1 MEMIGAETYIEQ
13 FRNKNIEELLKEK
26 NNLLK
31 KIDKLEKLSRHPED
45 SIFPFYDLDTQL
57 SQTREYL
64 QKIEELIKIRG
75 ELNNDWTRILWF
87 FKIKIKWWDKKIK
100 YELYVELKE
109 LKKTYLNF
117 KIRTFSKKKIVNPF
131 CYEKYNDKKAKY
143 ELVKKYIK
151 RNKL

>member
-31 KIDKLEKLSRHPED
+31 EIDKLEKLSRHPED
-45 SIFPFYDLDTQL
+45 SIFSFYDIDTQL

-75 ELNNDWTRILWF
+75 ELNND
-87 FKIKIKWWDKKIK
+87 
-100 YELYVELKE
+100 
-109 LKKTYLNF
+109 
-117 KIRTFSKKKIVNPF
+117 
-131 CYEKYNDKKAKY
+131 
-143 ELVKKYIK
+143 
-151 RNKL
+151 

>member
-31 KIDKLEKLSRHPED
+31 EIDKLEKLARHPED
-45 SIFPFYDLDTQL
+45 SIFPFYDIDTQL

-75 ELNNDWTRILWF
+75 ELNND
-87 FKIKIKWWDKKIK
+87 
-100 YELYVELKE
+100 
-109 LKKTYLNF
+109 
-117 KIRTFSKKKIVNPF
+117 
-131 CYEKYNDKKAKY
+131 
-143 ELVKKYIK
+143 
-151 RNKL
+151 